1 MNILKSISDE
11 QRQALKN
18 IFDLQISEY
27 SSYSNY
33 VKWHLAT
40 TYLNGED
47 LINNFEVDSINVI
60 RDYSDREMM
69 HVFSFSFKNVK
80 KFYKILNL
88 SNKEFL
94 NANRYVG
101 IRVLENT
108 TVPMHYDTGRNKIRE
123 HLIQSITLR
132 GHDSVVS
139 FSDKND
145 GSKLLNFHGLV
156 DWSFFPTRMPHGA
169 ITGSEPLDILQISM
183 E

>member
-33 VKWHLAT
+33 VKWHPAT
-40 TYLNGED
+40 TYLDGED
-47 LINNFEVDSINVI
+47 LLNNFKIDSINII
-60 RDYSDREMM
+60 RDSLDKEMM
-69 HVFSFSFKNVK
+69 HIFSFSLTYVK
-80 KFYKILNL
+80 RMYKVLNIAD
-88 SNKEFL
+88 KRFL
-94 NANRYVG
+94 DPRRYSATRIFANRL
-101 IRVLENT
+101 I
-108 TVPMHYDTGRNKIRE
+108 PMHFDTNRNPIRE
-123 HLIQSITLR
+123 QLTYTITLR
-132 GHDSVVS
+132 GIDSAVS
-139 FSDKND
+139 FSDKKD
-145 GSKLLNFHGLV
+145 GSKLFSFYGLV